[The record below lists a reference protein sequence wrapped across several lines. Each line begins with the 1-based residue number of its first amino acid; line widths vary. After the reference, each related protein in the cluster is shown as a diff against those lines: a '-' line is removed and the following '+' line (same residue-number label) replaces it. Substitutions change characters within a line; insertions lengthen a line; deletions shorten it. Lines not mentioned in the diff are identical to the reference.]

1 MSPGEGPSLPFQSL
15 SDAKPRGYLALGG
28 QTGNQTSVIGGRL
41 RDTKTLLGVPSGHG
55 DRDTEFSIWT
65 MLVAKY
71 AWQCIAVL

>member
-1 MSPGEGPSLPFQSL
+1 MSPPPCHRCGGQSLSFQSL
-15 SDAKPRGYLALGG
+15 SDAKPRGYLALAG

-41 RDTKTLLGVPSGHG
+41 RDTKTLLTRRPISHG

-71 AWQCIAVL
+71 A